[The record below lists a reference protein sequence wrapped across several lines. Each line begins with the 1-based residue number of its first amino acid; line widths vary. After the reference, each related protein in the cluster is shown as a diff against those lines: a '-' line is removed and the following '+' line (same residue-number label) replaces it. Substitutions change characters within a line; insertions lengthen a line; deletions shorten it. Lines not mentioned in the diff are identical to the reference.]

1 MFALISITILI
12 AFAALLFV
20 TIIFTQLPGL
30 ESGSGKD
37 PRFRPIAPPQWSSDG
52 QTIVT
57 NMGGAIYGA
66 SVDGNALWKIAVA
79 ETESPQLNTQYLLS
93 VITDHNRVGYFKYQY
108 DEGGL
113 IFDRDDKPN
122 KVIIETVNIDGADVK
137 NIHQSESIST
147 PRAYPSWSP
156 DGSRVAYND
165 EVYIESLYT
174 GPSDNLINYE
184 PSDSPLNYP
193 WGWQNILSVISS
205 DGSSIDQFPEPLF
218 STDPIRPV
226 WSPDGQRIAYIRYA
240 NTQSIVTAQWDGA
253 DEKITLVQNDGI
265 KDHFVDN
272 SLAWAP
278 TEDRIY
284 FAYYEVVDDGDEL
297 LSLRSVRS
305 DGTNERII
313 AYLNQLGAISDTT
326 PVRLQVSPD
335 GSQLLFSSTD
345 LGGLYMI
352 NSDGTDMGK
361 IFDSSY
367 DVYASWSPD
376 GSRIAVLE
384 HKVQLF
390 RYPEYT
396 LERADSI
403 MLTMLP
409 DGADARVVIGPG
421 VQPGYG
427 KPLPEALGR

>member
-1 MFALISITILI
+1 MTALKTTS
-12 AFAALLFV
+12 
-20 TIIFTQLPGL
+20 
-30 ESGSGKD
+30 
-37 PRFRPIAPPQWSSDG
+37 
-52 QTIVT
+52 
-57 NMGGAIYGA
+57 
-66 SVDGNALWKIAVA
+66 
-79 ETESPQLNTQYLLS
+79 
-93 VITDHNRVGYFKYQY
+93 
-108 DEGGL
+108 
-113 IFDRDDKPN
+113 
-122 KVIIETVNIDGADVK
+122 
-137 NIHQSESIST
+137 
-147 PRAYPSWSP
+147 
-156 DGSRVAYND
+156 
-165 EVYIESLYT
+165 
-174 GPSDNLINYE
+174 
-184 PSDSPLNYP
+184 
-193 WGWQNILSVISS
+193 
-205 DGSSIDQFPEPLF
+205 
-218 STDPIRPV
+218 
-226 WSPDGQRIAYIRYA
+226 
-240 NTQSIVTAQWDGA
+240 
-253 DEKITLVQNDGI
+253 
-265 KDHFVDN
+265 VDN

-305 DGTNERII
+305 DGANERII

-326 PVRLQVSPD
+326 PVRLLVSPD

-352 NSDGTDMGK
+352 NSDGTDMRK
-361 IFDSSY
+361 IFDSRY

-409 DGADARVVIGPG
+409 DGADPRVVIGPG

-427 KPLPEALGR
+427 KPLQEALGR